1 MMNCRP
7 AEPLPADLEEFFN
20 GSGDEGVVYVS
31 FGSALQASKMPESK
45 RLAIVKALGTKLK
58 IDLFQILLLKD
69 TEGPKSIH
77 NF

>member
-45 RLAIVKALGTKLK
+45 
-58 IDLFQILLLKD
+58 IDLQKKLILLF
-69 TEGPKSIH
+69 SIIICTLFG
-77 NF
+77 NNLDSF